1 MTGLTEQQEKSWLS
15 EFFDKVKNDLSWLRN
30 KVKEGINNLFWKEIF
45 EVTTQTKQ
53 ELKKL
58 EEDILKIDKSK
69 LEDNDILETIEWKID
84 NENTVLWLLV
94 KNNQDV
100 KNWFDRI
107 KDIDDEDTVSREIEN
122 ILLMVRELSNND
134 SDSSKWDLTDTE
146 LQQIWNVAKNKM
158 DLCDSVLKSDD
169 IKDLPDDKKTK
180 KEVLKVYNDLL
191 TENNWDASKVKKED
205 IINKLKTQ
213 AQTEQP
219 SE

>member
-1 MTGLTEQQEKSWLS
+1 MAGETEQQEKSWLS

-100 KNWFDRI
+100 KNWFDRM

-191 TENNWDASKVKKED
+191 TENNWDASKIKKED

>member
-1 MTGLTEQQEKSWLS
+1 MAETTEQQEKNWLW
-15 EFFDKVKNDLSWLRN
+15 EFFDKVKTDLSWLRN
-30 KVKEGINNLFWKEIF
+30 KVKEGINSLFWKEIF

-58 EEDILKIDKSK
+58 EEEILKIDKSK
-69 LEDNDILETIEWKID
+69 LEDNDILETIEWKTD

-94 KNNQDV
+94 KNNKDV

-107 KDIDDEDTVSREIEN
+107 KNIDDEDTVSREIEN

-134 SDSSKWDLTDTE
+134 TDSLKWDLTDTE
-146 LQQIWNVAKNKM
+146 LKQIWTIAKNKM
-158 DLCDSVLKSDD
+158 DLCDSVLKSDE
-169 IKDLPDDKKTK
+169 IKDLPEDKKTK
-180 KEVLKVYNDLL
+180 KDILKFYNDLL

>member
-1 MTGLTEQQEKSWLS
+1 MAETTEQQEKSWLW
-15 EFFDKVKNDLSWLRN
+15 EFFDRVKTDLSWLRN
-30 KVKEGINNLFWKEIF
+30 KVKEGINNLFWKEVF

-53 ELKKL
+53 DLKKL
-58 EEDILKIDKSK
+58 EEEILKIDKSK
-69 LEDNDILETIEWKID
+69 LEDNDVLESVEWKTD

-107 KDIDDEDTVSREIEN
+107 KDITDEDTVSREIEN

-134 SDSSKWDLTDTE
+134 TDSLKWDLTDTE
-146 LQQIWNVAKNKM
+146 LKQIWTIAKNKM

-169 IKDLPDDKKTK
+169 IKDLPEDKKTK
-180 KEVLKVYNDLL
+180 KDILKVYNDLL
-191 TENNWDASKVKKED
+191 AENSWDASKIKKED

-213 AQTEQP
+213 AQPEQP

>member
-1 MTGLTEQQEKSWLS
+1 MAGETEQQEKSWLS

-100 KNWFDRI
+100 KNWFDRM

>member
-1 MTGLTEQQEKSWLS
+1 MAEPTEQQEKNKLW
-15 EFFDKVKNDLSWLRN
+15 EFFDTVKTDLSWLRN
-30 KVKEGINNLFWKEIF
+30 KVKESINSFLWKEIF

-58 EEDILKIDKSK
+58 EEEILKIDKSK
-69 LEDNDILETIEWKID
+69 LEDNDILETVEWKTD
-84 NENTVLWLLV
+84 NENTILWLLV
-94 KNNQDV
+94 KNNKDV

-122 ILLMVRELSNND
+122 ILLMVKELSNND
-134 SDSSKWDLTDTE
+134 TDSLKWDLTDTE
-146 LQQIWNVAKNKM
+146 LKQIWTIAKNKM
-158 DLCDSVLKSDD
+158 DLCDNVLKSDE
-169 IKDLPDDKKTK
+169 IKDLPEDKKTK
-180 KEVLKVYNDLL
+180 KDILKIYNDLL
-191 TENNWDASKVKKED
+191 AENNWDASKVKKED